1 MQFWQ
6 LKNWLK
12 NICNTSVYYIERN
25 SKYGCSVTSF
35 TVMFVGAIFIHRSDL
50 NGKMN
55 CNFR

>member
-6 LKNWLK
+6 LKNWLE

-25 SKYGCSVTSF
+25 SKYGCSVKSVSKRF
-35 TVMFVGAIFIHRSDL
+35 RLDL

-55 CNFR
+55 